1 MIFEINYHPVSLYIS
16 KKSACLEAFLAAEL
30 RVIGY
35 VLRFL
40 TNTISKAS
48 GNNLIGEFLLLESSV
63 LNYDE
68 SLPMSGT
75 CVQSVKTL
83 AERVY
88 ILMGV
93 QLSHCRTSLRQG
105 PQTMRQAKS
114 TVLPGNWSQN
124 MTNRAYYIFHMNC
137 F

>member
-1 MIFEINYHPVSLYIS
+1 M
-16 KKSACLEAFLAAEL
+16 
-30 RVIGY
+30 IGY
-35 VLRFL
+35 VSRFL
-40 TNTISKAS
+40 VDKISNAS
-48 GNNLIGEFLLLESSV
+48 GINLIGEFPLLESSV

-83 AERVY
+83 TKRVY

-105 PQTMRQAKS
+105 PQTMRHAKS
-114 TVLPGNWSQN
+114 TV
-124 MTNRAYYIFHMNC
+124 
-137 F
+137 

>member
-1 MIFEINYHPVSLYIS
+1 M
-16 KKSACLEAFLAAEL
+16 
-30 RVIGY
+30 IGY

-40 TNTISKAS
+40 TNKLSNAS
-48 GNNLIGEFLLLESSV
+48 GNNLIGELPLLESSV
-63 LNYDE
+63 LNHDD

-83 AERVY
+83 TKRVY

-105 PQTMRQAKS
+105 PQTMRQVKS
-114 TVLPGNWSQN
+114 TVYL
-124 MTNRAYYIFHMNC
+124 
-137 F
+137 